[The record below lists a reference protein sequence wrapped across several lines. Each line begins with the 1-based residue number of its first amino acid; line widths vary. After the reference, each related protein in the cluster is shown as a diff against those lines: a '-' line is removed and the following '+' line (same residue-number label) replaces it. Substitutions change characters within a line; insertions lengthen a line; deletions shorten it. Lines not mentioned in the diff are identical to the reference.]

1 MLAMVLRF
9 LFWTIY
15 KILVTI
21 DRHMKSYRETGNP
34 TENEDEDHGMNGFPR
49 QGILHEINGYLEKS
63 ISKKNNC
70 SIYSP
75 PINQNIELDFP
86 KQDFPLQSQRF

>member
-34 TENEDEDHGMNGFPR
+34 TENEDEDYGVSGFPR

-63 ISKKNNC
+63 I
-70 SIYSP
+70 
-75 PINQNIELDFP
+75 
-86 KQDFPLQSQRF
+86 